1 MTYNNLTHA
10 YYVSQEK
17 KTNKFPSNY
26 LYQPIAYSYHFN
38 ESMKSIQMIIP
49 RVTVAPD
56 LKKKPSTTVHVIMR
70 TRGPQ
75 NNESFQS
82 LKRSS
87 TRPLKIFPSQQSTLT
102 ISPVQLS
109 RQVYPSNNGYVHR
122 EHMIVVSPAKSRPTF
137 LSIERRTNSNSGT
150 VNRSFYPVSR
160 NKWPPRQS

>member
-56 LKKKPSTTVHVIMR
+56 LKKTINHSTRNH
-70 TRGPQ
+70 
-75 NNESFQS
+75 EDE
-82 LKRSS
+82 RSS
-87 TRPLKIFPSQQSTLT
+87 KQWIFPISETLLDAA
-102 ISPVQLS
+102 P
-109 RQVYPSNNGYVHR
+109 
-122 EHMIVVSPAKSRPTF
+122 
-137 LSIERRTNSNSGT
+137 
-150 VNRSFYPVSR
+150 
-160 NKWPPRQS
+160 